1 MFAAKRHFFIFQ
13 VLEECRGALQEME
26 AASTGGER
34 VRLQEAIRGG
44 VTWLSHNGS
53 NPDVATKSAEV
64 CV

>member
-1 MFAAKRHFFIFQ
+1 M
-13 VLEECRGALQEME
+13 
-26 AASTGGER
+26 GGER

-64 CV
+64 CNLKCTLMLFPLLAAWHVLALLTLKRLF

>member
-1 MFAAKRHFFIFQ
+1 
-13 VLEECRGALQEME
+13 VLEECKQALQEME
-26 AASTGGER
+26 AASAGGER

-64 CV
+64 CKLKCILVLL

>member
-1 MFAAKRHFFIFQ
+1 
-13 VLEECRGALQEME
+13 ME

-34 VRLQEAIRGG
+34 VRLQDAIRGG

-64 CV
+64 CVCVCVTSFRSIYILQSEVWSQL

>member
-1 MFAAKRHFFIFQ
+1 
-13 VLEECRGALQEME
+13 ME

-34 VRLQEAIRGG
+34 VRLQDAIRGG

-64 CV
+64 CVCVCVTSFRSI

>member
-1 MFAAKRHFFIFQ
+1 
-13 VLEECRGALQEME
+13 LEECRQALQEME

-53 NPDVATKSAEV
+53 NPDVATKSSEV
-64 CV
+64 CNLV